1 MKQTS
6 RERIQALLKGGS
18 SIPELAEFKDRARD
32 VLKIGGIYGLDRW
45 IDARTRLVLITD
57 KAVIRAANNPSN
69 VTVQVIY
76 ESVKARQ
83 KTNTLSAEE
92 KLSLIAERAYK
103 RRNFKPC
110 LPLQA
115 GNSKESDTS
124 SRMKAAWDQLRS
136 GLRTAADQA
145 LKEIRSEARSGQPR
159 IDSPQVPGRSSG

>member
-76 ESVKARQ
+76 ESVKVRQ
-83 KTNTLSAEE
+83 NEHA
-92 KLSLIAERAYK
+92 I
-103 RRNFKPC
+103 C
-110 LPLQA
+110 
-115 GNSKESDTS
+115 
-124 SRMKAAWDQLRS
+124 
-136 GLRTAADQA
+136 
-145 LKEIRSEARSGQPR
+145 
-159 IDSPQVPGRSSG
+159 